1 VHLTNSLSPAACAP
15 ANHQREAKYWSRQF
29 SWLQK
34 VVIGVS
40 IYQHAQKTCA
50 DIGVSF
56 TTFEIGAVLT
66 IATVPLELFYPRIGI
81 PVKVYERRHVKDTIP
96 PPVVHVSEAE
106 EVEYGPLIHNNVA
119 TIGGMFTK

>member
-1 VHLTNSLSPAACAP
+1 V
-15 ANHQREAKYWSRQF
+15 
-29 SWLQK
+29 
-34 VVIGVS
+34 
-40 IYQHAQKTCA
+40 

-56 TTFEIGAVLT
+56 TTFEIGVALT